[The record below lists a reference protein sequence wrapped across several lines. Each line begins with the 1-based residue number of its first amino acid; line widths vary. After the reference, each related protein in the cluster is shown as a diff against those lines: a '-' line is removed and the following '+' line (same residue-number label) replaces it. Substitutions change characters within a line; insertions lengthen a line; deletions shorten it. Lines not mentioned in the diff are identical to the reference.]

1 MNTTS
6 AVVPDGPPTRPPWDG
21 FELLGHAAL
30 TLGIAGVVLACGA
43 ALLFTVGSRTR
54 VAEALQRYT
63 LPLIGVPVVLGVV
76 GFALAVV
83 FLA

>member
-1 MNTTS
+1 VNTTS
-6 AVVPDGPPTRPPWDG
+6 GVVPDGPPTRPPWDG
-21 FELLGHAAL
+21 FDILGHAAL
-30 TLGIAGVVLACGA
+30 TLGIAGIVLACGA

-54 VAEALQRYT
+54 AAEALQRYT
-63 LPLIGVPVVLGVV
+63 VPLIGVPVVLGVV